1 MGEHR
6 VNGRMAFLALKE
18 AIAADLSAGLFANAV
33 HAKHQGRL
41 GVGYRQFLKYLK
53 RYRLRDA
60 ANFSSAPA
68 RAPLSAADRLP
79 PVPVPRVPGPGCEP
93 VNARRAPGR
102 KFVFNPADIDPKKLV

>member
-1 MGEHR
+1 MGESR

-33 HAKHQGRL
+33 HAKYQDRL

-60 ANFSSAPA
+60 ADFSSAPA
-68 RAPLSAADRLP
+68 RAPLLAADRLSP
-79 PVPVPRVPGPGCEP
+79 MPASREP